1 MEVKILEREENEVII
16 VLSGMKVRFVNALRR
31 AMIAEVPKLAI
42 DEVNIYENNSLLY
55 DEQLALRLALTP
67 LKTDDLSAYSDEDQI
82 SLTLKAVSPERE
94 GYTMVYSKEL
104 ISSDPHV
111 EPAFENIPLVKLIS
125 TEREISGMR
134 TVARQSLSFEAIARL
149 GRGKEHAKWQPVTV
163 CGIKKMQNQG
173 ERTKADKKSLL
184 FSVEGDGSVPV
195 DEILIEAAR
204 IMREKCEMVVNELT
218 SP

>member
-16 VLSGMKVRFVNALRR
+16 VLSGVKVRFVNALRR

-184 FSVEGDGSVPV
+184 FSVEGDGSVPM

>member
-1 MEVKILEREENEVII
+1 
-16 VLSGMKVRFVNALRR
+16 
-31 AMIAEVPKLAI
+31 
-42 DEVNIYENNSLLY
+42 
-55 DEQLALRLALTP
+55 
-67 LKTDDLSAYSDEDQI
+67 
-82 SLTLKAVSPERE
+82 
-94 GYTMVYSKEL
+94 
-104 ISSDPHV
+104 
-111 EPAFENIPLVKLIS
+111 VKLIS

-173 ERTKADKKSLL
+173 ERTKTNKKSLL

-195 DEILIEAAR
+195 DEIVIEAAR